1 MYCIQSY
8 SYRVYIYWHQGVAK
22 LVSQQ
27 LVEFWVDV
35 LFLQGLKE
43 FFFSDFRE
51 VHQLFLMAPEVQ
63 IRWNF
68 CNIFITYWD
77 MAIFEFSVFFN
88 SDSYLLKNFVNFLKS
103 EFSFCPPELRSV
115 GIFKISLTVYQLE
128 MFKFWNFW
136 QCASQCIKNFY
147 IKKLFCT

>member
-27 LVEFWVDV
+27 LVEFWVDM

-43 FFFSDFRE
+43 FFSLIFVKFTSCSLWLLKFRSVGIFAISLLLTE
-51 VHQLFLMAPEVQ
+51 IWLFL
-63 IRWNF
+63 NF
-68 CNIFITYWD
+68 Q
-77 MAIFEFSVFFN
+77 FFLTVTVICWKTL
-88 SDSYLLKNFVNFLKS
+88 SIFLKS

-115 GIFKISLTVYQLE
+115 GIFKIFLTVYQLE

-147 IKKLFCT
+147 IKKFFCT